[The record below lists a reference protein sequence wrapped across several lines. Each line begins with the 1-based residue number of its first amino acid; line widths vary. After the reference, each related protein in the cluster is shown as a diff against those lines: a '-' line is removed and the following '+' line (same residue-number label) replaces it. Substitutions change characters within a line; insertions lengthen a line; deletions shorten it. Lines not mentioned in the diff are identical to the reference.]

1 MSACPI
7 YSYEHSCIQQ
17 WTTHLNELLVGA
29 GVIFWQWG
37 FAPYVS
43 AEFLEG
49 CIHCQAIQVSS
60 SDGVFKNIIAP
71 AADYSHKIALSR
83 SPVAECS
90 AGTDRTPCCCC
101 YSWSLHT
108 CCAPLHFWSSCVGYA
123 DASLCEVRNS
133 MCVLQQHMLQY
144 TVVASKDNLLMLL
157 TTLIRLPLAMYQY
170 GGRMQVHICTS

>member
-1 MSACPI
+1 MLHNHVTYHDCWVSSLSLHMSDLAAPLALT
-7 YSYEHSCIQQ
+7 YSYNINNLQVFQLMLGTYLYEHLCIQL
-17 WTTHLNELLVGA
+17 WTTHLNELLVA

-90 AGTDRTPCCCC
+90 AGT
-101 YSWSLHT
+101 YQHSLS
-108 CCAPLHFWSSCVGYA
+108 LLVGAVYA
-123 DASLCEVRNS
+123 
-133 MCVLQQHMLQY
+133 
-144 TVVASKDNLLMLL
+144 K
-157 TTLIRLPLAMYQY
+157 P
-170 GGRMQVHICTS
+170 